1 MLMKVL
7 IITRMLK
14 TVKMIRNNKNNKDKE
29 NKNETNYCDDREKN
43 IKAYSKSFK
52 NNKTKDNIL
61 IKEMIYLRKN

>member
-52 NNKTKDNIL
+52 NSKTKDNIL